1 MVTGMIDTRYSGY
14 TDQQLA
20 EWSNKATRYEAVSS
34 LMIQPELPMWDRAE
48 NALGEVAQACLIL
61 VVPSTT
67 KLFVMHTQSD
77 TVEVY
82 TDDEKIIELMGET
95 TRSGLWAY
103 LDSLPN
109 IYEVMAHPN
118 D

>member
-1 MVTGMIDTRYSGY
+1 
-14 TDQQLA
+14 
-20 EWSNKATRYEAVSS
+20 
-34 LMIQPELPMWDRAE
+34 MWDRAE
-48 NALGEVAQACLIL
+48 NTPKVAAQVCLIL

-82 TDDEKIIELMGET
+82 SDDENIIELMGET
-95 TRSGLWAY
+95 TRSELWAY

-109 IYEVMAHPN
+109 IYDVMAHPN

>member
-1 MVTGMIDTRYSGY
+1 MSDTLHNGF

-34 LMIQPELPMWDRAE
+34 LMIQSELPMWDGAE
-48 NALGEVAQACLIL
+48 TAPRVAAQACLIV
-61 VVPSTT
+61 VVPSTA

-82 TDDEKIIELMGET
+82 SDDEDINELMGET

-109 IYEVMAHPN
+109 IYDVMAHPN

>member
-1 MVTGMIDTRYSGY
+1 MNDTRHNGY
-14 TDQQLA
+14 TDQLLA

-34 LMIQPELPMWDRAE
+34 LMMQPELPMWDGAE
-48 NALGEVAQACLIL
+48 TAPKVAAQDCLIL

-82 TDDEKIIELMGET
+82 SDDEEINELMGET

-109 IYEVMAHPN
+109 IYDVMTHPH